1 MEEKLPLY
9 SGFNLFNQILI
20 EKYLPNDIANSR
32 TISLFLVLHSHFFR
46 LNVLKL
52 ICKMFRCFFHLVP
65 DTLFGS
71 T

>member
-20 EKYLPNDIANSR
+20 EKYLPNDIAHSR
-32 TISLFLVLHSHFFR
+32 TISLFLVLHSQFFR

-52 ICKMFRCFFHLVP
+52 ICKMLRRFFHHVP
-65 DTLFGS
+65 DILFGS

>member
-1 MEEKLPLY
+1 MEGKVPLDSDIY
-9 SGFNLFNQILI
+9 LFNQILI
-20 EKYLPNDIANSR
+20 ETYLPNYIANSK
-32 TISLFLVLHSHFFR
+32 TISLFLVLHSQFFR

-52 ICKMFRCFFHLVP
+52 ICKMLRCFFHHVP